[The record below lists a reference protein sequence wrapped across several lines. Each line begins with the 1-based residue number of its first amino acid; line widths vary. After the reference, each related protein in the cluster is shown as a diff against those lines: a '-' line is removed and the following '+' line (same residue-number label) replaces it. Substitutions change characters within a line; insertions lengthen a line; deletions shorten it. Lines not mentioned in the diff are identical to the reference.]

1 VAEGRSVRRR
11 RYCPEEKER
20 VVREVIDSARL
31 VAAVARDLS
40 ISPSALRRWVREAEG
55 KQWAEQVERHFGFLA
70 RYGFAVTDIEASTW
84 WEVRVTYRSPR
95 SAVAVI
101 RSVEFQRVEVQLM
114 RLADG
119 ELPEYPIFVVDSV
132 PVNTFYAD
140 DLLELRLD
148 GADEVLAS
156 QHGLEPQEVEAQL
169 AVWSEVLRD
178 YGGDLLAGDL
188 SVLDEL
194 EQMVRD
200 RARQHRHEVVIWL
213 PESASA
219 DEEAH
224 AVDDTRT
231 TVPEGVAV
239 VARRYRQT
247 PSRGS

>member
-1 VAEGRSVRRR
+1 MRRR
-11 RYCPEEKER
+11 RYSPEEKER
-20 VVREVIDSARL
+20 AVREVIDSARPI
-31 VAAVARDLS
+31 AAVARDRG
-40 ISPSALRRWVREAEG
+40 ISPSALRRWVREAKG

-70 RYGFAVTDIEASTW
+70 RHGFTVTDIDASTW
-84 WEVRVTYRSPR
+84 WQVQVTYRSPR

-114 RLADG
+114 RLVDG

-132 PVNTFYAD
+132 SVNTFHAD
-140 DLLELRLD
+140 DLLGLRLD

-169 AVWSEVLRD
+169 AFWSEVLRD
-178 YGGDLLAGDL
+178 YGGDLLGGDL
-188 SVLDEL
+188 SVLDAL

-200 RARQHRHEVVIWL
+200 RARQHRQKVVVWL

-224 AVDDTRT
+224 AVDATRAT
-231 TVPEGVAV
+231 IPDGVAI
-239 VARRYRQT
+239 VARRYRQA
-247 PSRGS
+247 PRHGS

>member
-1 VAEGRSVRRR
+1 M
-11 RYCPEEKER
+11 
-20 VVREVIDSARL
+20 RL
-31 VAAVARDLS
+31 V
-40 ISPSALRRWVREAEG
+40 
-55 KQWAEQVERHFGFLA
+55 
-70 RYGFAVTDIEASTW
+70 
-84 WEVRVTYRSPR
+84 
-95 SAVAVI
+95 
-101 RSVEFQRVEVQLM
+101 
-114 RLADG
+114 DG
-119 ELPEYPIFVVDSV
+119 ELPKYPIFVMDSV

-156 QHGLEPQEVEAQL
+156 QHGLEPPEVEAQL
-169 AVWSEVLRD
+169 AVWSKVLRD

-200 RARQHRHEVVIWL
+200 RARQHRQEVVLWL

-224 AVDDTRT
+224 AVDGTRT

-239 VARRYRQT
+239 VARRYRQA
-247 PSRGS
+247 PRRRS

>member
-1 VAEGRSVRRR
+1 MRRR
-11 RYCPEEKER
+11 RYSAEDKER
-20 VVREVIDSARL
+20 AVREVIDS
-31 VAAVARDLS
+31 VCPAATVARARG

-70 RYGFAVTDIEASTW
+70 RHGFTFTDTDTSTW
-84 WEVRVTYRSPR
+84 WDVRVTYRSPR

-114 RLADG
+114 RLVDG

-132 PVNTFYAD
+132 PVNTFHAD
-140 DLLELRLD
+140 DLLGLRLD

-156 QHGLEPQEVEAQL
+156 QHGLEPHDVEAQL
-169 AVWSEVLRD
+169 AFWSKVLRD

-200 RARQHRHEVVIWL
+200 RARQHRQEVVVWL

-224 AVDDTRT
+224 AVDATQT
-231 TVPEGVAV
+231 TIPDGVAV
-239 VARRYRQT
+239 IARRYRQA
-247 PSRGS
+247 PRHGS